1 MLLLL
6 FFIIVGI
13 CHNEDGSLIDFN
25 RTSFLH
31 QVITISG
38 YMTACSCIDNV
49 VVSNF
54 SSWCYAGQLPTA
66 GTHFLL
72 SAF

>member
-1 MLLLL
+1 M
-6 FFIIVGI
+6 GI

-31 QVITISG
+31 QVITIGALPVIKS
-38 YMTACSCIDNV
+38 SLDNI

-66 GTHFLL
+66 GMHFPFH
-72 SAF
+72 SV